1 MRRILPFSVV
11 LSSLLGAA
19 PAFAQ
24 TPVSADFS
32 GRLYYDAARFDND
45 DRGRDERDGDTVRA
59 AWLGMSGKLFAL
71 NYKLEAD
78 FANDDVIAR
87 DVYLAWTR
95 GSQTFTLGQ
104 FKQFYTLDDR
114 GSTNHI
120 PLIER
125 SQLAQSLAPG
135 YRLGLGWNGYR
146 SNGLFWAASAY
157 SLESIDV
164 WQTPGHAGSAR
175 VGLAP
180 QREAGRVLHLA
191 VSAGREH
198 YDHPGAN
205 GANALRVR
213 SRLAGY
219 YADNSRLTLI
229 DFSGGR
235 DVDATRYGLELAAVH
250 GPWSWQG
257 EYGRADYDDGAQRA
271 RIDGGYAQ
279 ISWLLT
285 GESRPYD
292 AKAGRFVQLKP
303 QRKSGAWELALRYDR
318 IDGQQ
323 NGNGMATPR
332 HVRGESWAAGVNWY
346 AHRHMR
352 VMIDWTESRRRDR
365 LAARTL
371 DDTGTLAGRVQF
383 DF

>member
-1 MRRILPFSVV
+1 MRRALARPVM
-11 LSSLLGAA
+11 LLSLLSA

-24 TPVSADFS
+24 SPVSADFS
-32 GRLYYDAARFDND
+32 GRLYYDAARFEND
-45 DRGRDERDGDTVRA
+45 DRGKPERDGDSVRA

-78 FANDDVIAR
+78 FANDDVVAR
-87 DVYLAWTR
+87 DVYLAYTHA
-95 GSQTFTLGQ
+95 GQTFTLGQ

-125 SQLAQSLAPG
+125 SLLAQALAPG
-135 YRLGLGWNGYR
+135 YRLGLGWNGHR
-146 SNGLFWAASAY
+146 GSGLFWAASAY

-164 WQTPGHAGSAR
+164 WQTPGSGFSAR
-175 VGLAP
+175 AGLAP
-180 QREAGRVLHLA
+180 QRDAGHVLHLA

-198 YDHPGAN
+198 HDHPGAD

-213 SRLAGY
+213 PRVAGY
-219 YADNSRLTLI
+219 YADNSRLTLV
-229 DFSGGR
+229 DFNRGR
-235 DVDATRYGLELAAVH
+235 DVDATRYGLELAGVRGA
-250 GPWSWQG
+250 WSWQT
-257 EYGRADYDDGAQRA
+257 EYGRADYDDGMQRA
-271 RIDGGYAQ
+271 RIEGGYAQ
-279 ISWLLT
+279 MSWLLT

-303 QRKSGAWELALRYDR
+303 GRESGAWELGLRYDR
-318 IDGQQ
+318 IDGRQTST
-323 NGNGMATPR
+323 GAATVR
-332 HVRGESWAAGVNWY
+332 DVRGESWAVGVNWY
-346 AHRHMR
+346 AQRHMR
-352 VMIDWTESRRRDR
+352 VMLDWTESRRRDR
-365 LAARTL
+365 LADRTL